1 MRTVAGWAAAA
12 AAGFAVYLRLA
23 QTRAVNSD
31 AAAQALQAW
40 DMAHGNP
47 LLRGWTTSDVSF
59 YTTELPQYLLIEL
72 VRGLSAAV
80 PHDAAALTYTL
91 VVLLVALL
99 AASRPAGRA
108 AGRLGGR
115 QAAARAAIAAGIML
129 APQLGA
135 GTNVL
140 LSSPDHIGTSVP
152 LLLTW
157 LVLDRARPRWYVPAV
172 IFALLAWAQV
182 ADSLVLPAGVVPLA
196 GVCLFRLVRA
206 PAAGPGEPAASARA
220 APAPRAVSRG
230 RYEAALGAGAV
241 LSVLAADLVLRLVHA
256 AGGFSVRPLGPQLA
270 SASEILGHNLPVAG
284 QCLLLLGGADFAGA
298 AGSLGVAG
306 LVVAALHLA
315 GVAAEAA
322 AFGLAAWRL
331 RRLDRV
337 SQVLV
342 AAIAVNVAVFALT
355 NRVYAASS
363 AREIAPVLPCAAALA
378 GRVLGGRVLGGRGP
392 GGRVLGGPGPGGPGP
407 GGRGPGGRGPGR
419 WPAGAAPDR
428 VRAGTAGRLLRPALG
443 VIAAGYLAGLGAEL
457 TAPAA
462 PPQAAPLTSWLERH
476 HLGAGL
482 SGYWEASVVTLTSGG
497 RVAVRPV
504 TVTAGR
510 VTPNAGEVRADWFSP
525 SAVAAHYVVLFPG
538 VPGYPGFTDRPAV
551 LATFGPPA
559 RVYRAGAY
567 TVWYWPGNLLADL
580 GGSRPPAGHEA
591 ADGPPGSRETVNGGG
606 VTRPRSAD

>member
-1 MRTVAGWAAAA
+1 MRSPGGWTVGAWAAAA
-12 AAGFAVYLRLA
+12 AAGFGVYLRLA

-31 AAAQALQAW
+31 GAAQALQAW

-91 VVLLVALL
+91 VVLLTALL
-99 AASRPAGRA
+99 AASRPAGGA

-115 QAAARAAIAAGIML
+115 QAAGRAVIAAGLML
-129 APQLGA
+129 APQLGS

-157 LVLDRARPRWYVPAV
+157 LVLDRARPRWQVPAAT
-172 IFALLAWAQV
+172 FALLTWAQV
-182 ADSLVLPAGVVPLA
+182 ADSLVLLAGVVPLA
-196 GVCLFRLVRA
+196 GVCLLRLARS
-206 PAAGPGEPAASARA
+206 PAAGWGEPPGTARA
-220 APAPRAVSRG
+220 PVVRRPRWF
-230 RYEAALGAGAV
+230 EAALGTAAV
-241 LSVLAADLVLRLVHA
+241 LSVPVADLALRLVHA
-256 AGGFSVRPLGPQLA
+256 AGGFSVRPLGTHLA
-270 SASEILGHNLPVAG
+270 SAGEILGHNLPVAG
-284 QCLLLLGGADFAGA
+284 QCLLLLGGADFSGATAG
-298 AGSLGVAG
+298 LGVAG
-306 LVVAALHLA
+306 LLVAALHLA
-315 GVAAEAA
+315 GVAAAAA
-322 AFGLAAWRL
+322 AFGLAVWRV

-342 AAIAVNVAVFALT
+342 AAIAVNVAVFAVT
-355 NRVYAASS
+355 NRADAASS
-363 AREIAPVLPCAAALA
+363 AREIAPVLPFAAALA
-378 GRVLGGRVLGGRGP
+378 GRVLGERVLYGQVQ
-392 GGRVLGGPGPGGPGP
+392 GGRVL
-407 GGRGPGGRGPGR
+407 
-419 WPAGAAPDR
+419 
-428 VRAGTAGRLLRPALG
+428 AGRLLRPAVG

-457 TAPAA
+457 TTPAA
-462 PPQAAPLTSWLERH
+462 LPQAAPLTAWLERH
-476 HLGAGL
+476 HLGTGL

-504 TVTAGR
+504 AVAAGR

-525 SAVAAHYVVLFPG
+525 SAAAAHYVVLFPG
-538 VPGYPGFTDRPAV
+538 IPGYPGFTDRPAV
-551 LATFGPPA
+551 LAAFGPPA

-580 GGSRPPAGHEA
+580 ARPGQEPAGSQPAGSQPATGNRA
-591 ADGPPGSRETVNGGG
+591 AAGKQ
-606 VTRPRSAD
+606 